1 MSQLPVALS
10 EAEVKKAVSDFLTY
24 AQNQGKLLF
33 LPLNAGSFIL
43 TDAGGNIRRRVK
55 GAPTGT
61 ADFVV
66 FQGVRSEIRFDRQV
80 LSSVIACRV
89 IFLECKSSKGKQTLE
104 QRLFEVEVGKHHC
117 QYFLIRNADQIM
129 DILR

>member
-1 MSQLPVALS
+1 MAEAIQQS
-10 EAEVKKAVSDFLTY
+10 EAEVKRAVSDFLTY

-33 LPLNAGSFIL
+33 FRLNAGSFIL
-43 TDAGGNIRRRVK
+43 TDAEGKFRRRVK
-55 GAPTGT
+55 GAPAGT

-66 FQGVRSEIRFDRQV
+66 LQGVQSEIRFDRLL

-89 IFLECKSSKGKQTLE
+89 TFLECKSSKGKQTSE

-117 QYFLIRNADQIM
+117 QYFLIRNADQLSE
-129 DILR
+129 ILR